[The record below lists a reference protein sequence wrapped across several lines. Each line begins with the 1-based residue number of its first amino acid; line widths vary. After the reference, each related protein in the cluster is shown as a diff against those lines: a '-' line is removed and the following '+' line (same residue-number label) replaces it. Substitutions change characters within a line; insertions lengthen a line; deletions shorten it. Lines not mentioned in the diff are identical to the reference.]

1 MPHEVK
7 SIHYLRGLAALLVV
21 FHHSIIQLAPVRDH
35 YAHIEFGQA
44 GVDIFFVISGFVIY
58 LSNAKG
64 RLGCGEFLKLRII
77 RIVPLYW
84 LATLAV
90 VAVAVVAPRFFATTT
105 LTAQDVA
112 QSLLFVPAYSA
123 AFPGQIWP
131 VLVPGWSLNYEM
143 FFYLVFAV
151 GLLVA
156 RERLLLFL
164 VATLGILVVAGLLLD
179 PQPAPLKSYT
189 DLRLLEFLFGV
200 LLARLYLDM
209 GFKGLSG
216 LGILLP
222 AGVLLLAISPAL
234 PMLEVGKDSAVGS
247 SRCAHCYRRPRYGE
261 AARFDNLASAPTDG
275 RCVLRSLP
283 QSSVHARRV
292 AGDLDE
298 GWRSGR

>member
-35 YAHIEFGQA
+35 YAHVEFGQA

-64 RLGCGEFLKLRII
+64 RLGSGEFLKRRII

-143 FFYLVFAV
+143 FFYRRVRGWSL
-151 GLLVA
+151 GRA
-156 RERLLLFL
+156 RTSS
-164 VATLGILVVAGLLLD
+164 A
-179 PQPAPLKSYT
+179 
-189 DLRLLEFLFGV
+189 
-200 LLARLYLDM
+200 
-209 GFKGLSG
+209 LSRR
-216 LGILLP
+216 
-222 AGVLLLAISPAL
+222 
-234 PMLEVGKDSAVGS
+234 DTWD
-247 SRCAHCYRRPRYGE
+247 SRCGRP
-261 AARFDNLASAPTDG
+261 AARPSASRP
-275 RCVLRSLP
+275 
-283 QSSVHARRV
+283 
-292 AGDLDE
+292 
-298 GWRSGR
+298 